1 MKRTKK
7 ETRENY
13 LAMMT
18 EMWRLPRFYL
28 RDMIEKYKVSANIG
42 AALLKATLI
51 DNTMQR
57 GYYEYV
63 DVMPTMSDVEK
74 VLSILKSR
82 NKPAPEVVEVSD
94 AVGVAYPKNSFNDA
108 LDKMEIIRAAI
119 MTLEQREQAA
129 LNILS
134 DIMRDNQH
142 ITYTLKRIEREVKE
156 TETNLLK

>member
-13 LAMMT
+13 MEMMT

-42 AALLKATLI
+42 DALSKASFI
-51 DNTMQR
+51 SRAMQT
-57 GYYEYV
+57 GYYKYV

>member
-18 EMWRLPRFYL
+18 EMWRLPRFYI

-42 AALLKATLI
+42 SALLKASFI
-51 DNTMQR
+51 SRTMQT
-57 GYYEYV
+57 GYYEYSGSS
-63 DVMPTMSDVEK
+63 PTVPDVET
-74 VLSILKSR
+74 VLRILKSR

-94 AVGVAYPKNSFNDA
+94 AVGAAYPHNDT
-108 LDKMEIIRAAI
+108 E
-119 MTLEQREQAA
+119 LEVSQWVNNNLIELREKQA
-129 LNILS
+129 LNILA

-156 TETNLLK
+156 TETTIL

>member
-18 EMWRLPRFYL
+18 EMHDIVVQFHL
-28 RDMIEKYKVSANIG
+28 RDMIEKYNVSANIG
-42 AALLKATLI
+42 SALLECKFISKSLI
-51 DNTMQR
+51 MGRYRWIHHN
-57 GYYEYV
+57 
-63 DVMPTMSDVEK
+63 PTMSDVEK

-94 AVGVAYPKNSFNDA
+94 AVGAAYPKKDIEN
-108 LDKMEIIRAAI
+108 AI
-119 MTLEQREQAA
+119 YDPQESVDYHEGCVLT
-129 LNILS
+129 ILGN
-134 DIMRDNQH
+134 IMRDNKN

-156 TETNLLK
+156 TETTIL

>member
-18 EMWRLPRFYL
+18 EMWQRQPYFHLG
-28 RDMIEKYKVSANIG
+28 DMINNYKVSANIG
-42 AALLKATLI
+42 RAILECNLI
-51 DNTMQR
+51 VKTGR
-57 GYYEYV
+57 LGYYKWIGLF
-63 DVMPTMSDVEK
+63 PTMSDVEQ

-82 NKPAPEVVEVSD
+82 NKPAPEVVEVSN
-94 AVGVAYPKNSFNDA
+94 AVGAAYPKEEIYVSPIIKGIA
-108 LDKMEIIRAAI
+108 GLDRTIQE
-119 MTLEQREQAA
+119 REQEA
-129 LNILS
+129 LNILA

-156 TETNLLK
+156 TETTIL